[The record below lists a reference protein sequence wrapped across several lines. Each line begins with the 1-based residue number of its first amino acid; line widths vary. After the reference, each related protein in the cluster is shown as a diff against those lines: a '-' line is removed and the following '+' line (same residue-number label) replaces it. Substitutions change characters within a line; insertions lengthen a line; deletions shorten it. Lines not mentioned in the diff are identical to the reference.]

1 MLLTT
6 SLESATMLI
15 GSVGGMTVSLNPL
28 MELGKVNQIDRPS
41 SAADEAFNDGLPIR
55 MAAFTSYD
63 SRVLRR
69 RRLEAQP
76 H

>member
-41 SAADEAFNDGLPIR
+41 SAADEAFNDGLPI
-55 MAAFTSYD
+55 
-63 SRVLRR
+63 
-69 RRLEAQP
+69 
-76 H
+76 